1 MFRTVRMGTVAWVGI
16 FLCLGMISSQG
27 QPVGATDKGE
37 VTSGGTDKR
46 EASAVDT
53 GVANKG
59 SLLLGSNLNVTI
71 KYDASSSWSHKYT
84 AEKAMLWEGGYW
96 CSRQS
101 EEPVYWWMSFDK
113 PVTICEIR
121 FEEIKAYSG
130 AFFEFFGSDECGKTG
145 TTLADGKS
153 EEFRGIFS
161 NYRAYHCYGLR
172 ITRLRKTRKY
182 GPLAS
187 IKNFRFRVRVRGF
200 MDIFFGGDIAAMRGK
215 FFRHAG
221 SRYILFE
228 KETTWNEANYGLCQ
242 KLGSNPR
249 RWTLASMPTR
259 NEFDKIATKLQQLRS
274 GSCQD
279 TWIGLMKYRYNN
291 KYLWHRGSNRVLES
305 DDERWAAGEPRNVK
319 VSDNGP
325 VGFIHV
331 EGSQGKIL
339 TANRRSTKLCSFL
352 CKRS

>member
-1 MFRTVRMGTVAWVGI
+1 
-16 FLCLGMISSQG
+16 MISSQG
-27 QPVGATDKGE
+27 QPAGATDKGE

-96 CSRQS
+96 CSRRVWS
-101 EEPVYWWMSFDK
+101 KEPVYWWMSFDK
-113 PVTICEIR
+113 PVTISEIR
-121 FEEIKAYSG
+121 FEEMKAYSG
-130 AFFEFFGSDECGKTG
+130 AFFEFFGSDACGKTG
-145 TTLADGKS
+145 TAFAAGRSYQLKGTL
-153 EEFRGIFS
+153 S
-161 NYRAYHCYGLR
+161 NDRAYRCYGLR
-172 ITRLRKTRKY
+172 ITRLPFTKKY
-182 GPLAS
+182 GRLAS
-187 IKNFRFRVRVRGF
+187 IKNFRFRVLEKGF
-200 MDIFFGGDIAAMRGK
+200 MDIFFGGDIASMRGK
-215 FFRHAG
+215 FFKHAG

-242 KLGSNPR
+242 KLGSKSWYWN
-249 RWTLASMPTR
+249 LASMPTR
-259 NEFDKIATKLQQLRS
+259 NELDEIATKLQQIRS

-279 TWIGLMKYRYNN
+279 SWIGLRKDPIKDKY
-291 KYLWHRGSNRVLES
+291 WWQRGRDNLVLES
-305 DDERWAAGEPRNVK
+305 DDERWAAGEPRN
-319 VSDNGP
+319 GR

-339 TANRRSTKLCSFL
+339 TADPRSTKLCSFL
-352 CKRS
+352 CKHYTVPYLNN